1 LANEPASLNEM
12 EKKAADI
19 ERHLREEQRDWRK
32 GLSLLS
38 TNRFADRQQL
48 RNNKPTP
55 PTENIMKRN
64 EMKTFV
70 KA

>member
-1 LANEPASLNEM
+1 M

-19 ERHLREEQRDWRK
+19 ERHLREEQRDCRE

-38 TNRFADRQQL
+38 TNRFTDRQPL

-55 PTENIMKRN
+55 PTGNIMKRK